1 MLAAAAAG
9 AFALT
14 MGARQT
20 MGLFLSSLN
29 SATHLP
35 LEFDTYDT
43 QVIDSYRTSIK
54 TADYKKG
61 LVRSVGVG

>member
-1 MLAAAAAG
+1 MRRGEFKRVPELVTAIDDHVAHHNTA
-9 AFALT
+9 
-14 MGARQT
+14 
-20 MGLFLSSLN
+20 
-29 SATHLP
+29 P
-35 LEFDTYDT
+35 KPPEFDTYDT

>member
-1 MLAAAAAG
+1 MCLVHAVNSCAMIAAQAPHRASTKAELVLG
-9 AFALT
+9 H
-14 MGARQT
+14 
-20 MGLFLSSLN
+20 GL
-29 SATHLP
+29 P
-35 LEFDTYDT
+35 EFDTYDT

>member
-1 MLAAAAAG
+1 MPSAGLDAVLVAVELALEAG
-9 AFALT
+9 PP
-14 MGARQT
+14 GKV
-20 MGLFLSSLN
+20 SVE
-29 SATHLP
+29 HP
-35 LEFDTYDT
+35 EFDTYDT